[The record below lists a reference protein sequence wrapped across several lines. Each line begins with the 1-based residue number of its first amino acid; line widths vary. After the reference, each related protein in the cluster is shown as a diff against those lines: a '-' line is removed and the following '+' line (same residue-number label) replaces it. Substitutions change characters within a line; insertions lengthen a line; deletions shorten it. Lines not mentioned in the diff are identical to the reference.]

1 MDTHS
6 EPPHGASPAGRRQG
20 GDLATRAARFVAIRA
35 LLAAVTV
42 AAIAGVVV
50 WLQFDLIAQDRVEHL
65 ADQVRYRFDAEI
77 RAPSFDA
84 SLLAGSAIIADAMM
98 DYPYPPYLGVM
109 LDEFMRRK
117 PRMRVIAV
125 HDYWGRMQA
134 SSGSADL
141 LAQAAARS
149 GKPRYEWLDNGVL
162 RVAYPIVLPRLGSSE
177 GALLIELDAG
187 AALRE
192 VDEASRGFAGYR
204 IILHDIS
211 GQRQTW
217 PSSAEL
223 ASEQLYRTVTRELHV
238 EGFGPIAL
246 ISVGITAEA
255 YWTPIALLVSILGA
269 SIALL
274 VAVVLKTSRAPAGQ
288 LVQPIE
294 AMISGI
300 DHLARNPAGDRHPLA
315 RSEIVEL
322 NTLADAVERML
333 DAVAVAQQRLDAL
346 LTQRTHQLAISEGML
361 YGILATLDD
370 VVFSCSLDGSKLRYA
385 SPSIRHL
392 MDVSGSADINTVWGQ
407 LLASVR
413 IPIVVAPKSSND
425 GRADTI
431 IELRTAAAHGKWVRI
446 KSRIVS
452 GEEHSGMGD
461 RIDGSITDVTRQI
474 LAQREHDR
482 VQRQLTEWA
491 QRVDAVFMMS
501 PDGFACFNANG
512 VLVSLNPI
520 MAEIL
525 DVGKFDVLG
534 WDEARLLRR
543 LRRRAVSTDAPA
555 TDAFR
560 AIAGDSRNGPR
571 EAGPAAGAVCWP
583 AQIELVGRRVVR
595 IQVREYHGPIAGR
608 VVYLH
613 DVTQEYEVDRLKSEF
628 LSIAA
633 HELRTPM
640 ASLLGYAE
648 LLQRHKVA
656 AEATDEVY
664 GIIHRQAERLGRLL
678 DDLLDLA
685 RIEARGARYFHFVEC
700 QVQGI
705 VHEALDG
712 LAVNGDEREVE
723 VSMPA
728 EPLWVRADPEK
739 LLQALL
745 NVLSNAY
752 KYSARDDRIRL
763 TVSRNSVDGV
773 PIGVFISVVDEGIG
787 MPPDDAEH
795 AFERFFRA
803 DRTRS
808 VPGTGLGLSLVKEII
823 EAHGG
828 SVSLRSQL
836 GQGTELTIVLPLVRA
851 PVIDTDAPWESSGLI
866 AANAPIV
873 PADGGRA

>member
-1 MDTHS
+1 MDARS
-6 EPPHGASPAGRRQG
+6 EPPHGASPAGRRR
-20 GDLATRAARFVAIRA
+20 GDLATRAAHFVAIRA

-77 RAPSFDA
+77 GVPSLDA
-84 SLLAGSAIIADAMM
+84 SLLAGSAVIADAMM

-117 PRMRVIAV
+117 PRMRAIAV
-125 HDYWGRMQA
+125 HDYSGRMQG

-149 GKPRYEWLDNGVL
+149 GKLRYEWLDDGIL
-162 RVAYPIVLPRLGSSE
+162 RVAYPVVLPRLGSSE

-187 AALRE
+187 AALNE
-192 VDEASRGFAGYR
+192 VDEAGRGFAGYR

-211 GQRQTW
+211 GQQQTW
-217 PSSAEL
+217 PSNAEP

-255 YWTPIALLVSILGA
+255 YWMPIALLASILGA
-269 SIALL
+269 SIVLL
-274 VAVVLKTSRAPAGQ
+274 VVVVLKTSRAPAGQ

-294 AMISGI
+294 VMISCI
-300 DHLARNPAGDRHPLA
+300 DHLARNPGDRRPLA

-370 VVFSCSLDGSKLRYA
+370 VVFSCSPDGSKLRYA

-392 MDVSGSADINTVWGQ
+392 MDVPRSADMNTVWEQ

-425 GRADTI
+425 GSADTT
-431 IELRTAAAHGKWVRI
+431 IELRTAAAHSKWVRI
-446 KSRIVS
+446 KSRIVA
-452 GEEHSGMGD
+452 GEEHSGIGD

-474 LAQREHDR
+474 LAQREHDH
-482 VQRQLTEWA
+482 VQRQLAEWA

-512 VLVSLNPI
+512 VLVSLNPV

-534 WDEARLLRR
+534 WDEARLVRR
-543 LRRRAVSTDAPA
+543 LRQRAVSTDASA
-555 TDAFR
+555 TDGFR

-571 EAGPAAGAVCWP
+571 EPGPAADAVRWP

-595 IQVREYHGPIAGR
+595 IQVREYHGPVAGR

-656 AEATDEVY
+656 AEARDEVY

-705 VHEALDG
+705 VHEAVDG

-728 EPLWVRADPEK
+728 EALWVRADPEK

-752 KYSARDDRIRL
+752 KYSAGDDRIRL

-773 PIGVFISVVDEGIG
+773 PIGVSITVADEGIG
-787 MPPDDAEH
+787 MSPDDAEH

-803 DRTRS
+803 DRSRS
-808 VPGTGLGLSLVKEII
+808 VPGTGLGLPLVKEII

-836 GQGTELTIVLPLVRA
+836 GHGTELVIVLPLVRA
-851 PVIDTDAPWESSGLI
+851 PVIDTDAPREGSGLL
-866 AANAPIV
+866 AADAPLV